1 MVLGCQMLHESDPR
15 LRIITH
21 ATNEVVESAR
31 IVQLFNHCA
40 LAVVEESPIQKVF
53 LVDFLGV
60 VESSGVQEQRK
71 YFTTVV
77 VRLESD
83 LGQAQGEEHL
93 VALEETLRDIQ
104 VEVLE

>member
-1 MVLGCQMLHESDPR
+1 MFHESDPR

-21 ATNEVVESAR
+21 GTDKVVEGTR
-31 IVQLFNHCA
+31 IVQFFDHRA
-40 LAVVEESPIQKVF
+40 LSVVEESPIQKVF

-83 LGQAQGEEHL
+83 LGQAQGKEHL

>member
-1 MVLGCQMLHESDPR
+1 MVLRCQMLHESDPG
-15 LRIITH
+15 LWIIAH
-21 ATNEVVESAR
+21 ATNEVVESSGVVEFFDHR
-31 IVQLFNHCA
+31 A
-40 LAVVEESPIQKVF
+40 LSVVEESPIQKVF

-83 LGQAQGEEHL
+83 LGQA
-93 VALEETLRDIQ
+93 
-104 VEVLE
+104 